1 MESSKN
7 YKFDDERGN
16 NFNITVNHYHS
27 VAPRSPMQNI
37 GDMIA
42 QTMMTR
48 AICDALSGPRVEE
61 LPERNER
68 VLPRNAV
75 LIGDG
80 RGEEIEYEIH
90 DDIKSYTFEI
100 TSMSEMYDIMI
111 MKIKFDSPI
120 DFSEFT
126 NNFYDISENVKKK
139 LSVINSRNHQFTF
152 EFDMKDMGKIV
163 CACVNNNF
171 YTNLVKKYGNGKD
184 RISFK
189 REIAEKLNVPFLPI
203 LTGIDFIVDTES
215 LFKIKFE
222 SIDSKYHISKE
233 GEIDASKYL

>member
-1 MESSKN
+1 MESHKS

-16 NFNITVNHYHS
+16 NFNITINHYHA

-48 AICDALSGPRVEE
+48 AICDAFAPKEE
-61 LPERNER
+61 LPER
-68 VLPRNAV
+68 LLHRNSV
-75 LIGDG
+75 LIGNDAI
-80 RGEEIEYEIH
+80 EQIEYEIH
-90 DDIKSYTFEI
+90 DDTKDYTFEI
-100 TSMSEMYDIMI
+100 LSMSEMYDIMI
-111 MKIKFDSPI
+111 MKIKFDSPV

-126 NNFYDISENVKKK
+126 KNFYDISENVKKK
-139 LSVINSRNHQFTF
+139 LSVINSKNHQFTF
-152 EFDMKDMGKIV
+152 EFDMKGMGKIV
-163 CACVNNNF
+163 CACINNNF
-171 YTNLVKKYGNGKD
+171 YTELIKKYGNGKE
-184 RISFK
+184 RVYFK

-203 LTGIDFIVDTES
+203 LSGIDFIVDTES

-233 GEIDASKYL
+233 GEIDGNKYL

>member
-1 MESSKN
+1 MEHKS

-16 NFNITVNHYHS
+16 NFNITVNHYHA

-42 QTMMTR
+42 QTMMTK
-48 AICDALSGPRVEE
+48 AICDALAPREE
-61 LPERNER
+61 SSERL
-68 VLPRNAV
+68 LPRNSV
-75 LIGDG
+75 LIGNG
-80 RGEEIEYEIH
+80 AIGNSAVEQIEYEIH
-90 DDIKSYTFEI
+90 DDIKDYSFEI
-100 TSMSEMYDIMI
+100 LSMSEMNDIMI
-111 MKIKFDSPI
+111 MKIKFDYPI

-126 NNFYDISENVKKK
+126 KNFYDISENVKKK
-139 LSVINSRNHQFTF
+139 LSVINSKNHQFTF

-163 CACVNNNF
+163 CACINNNF
-171 YTNLVKKYGNGKD
+171 YTNLIKKYGNGKD
-184 RISFK
+184 RVYFK

-203 LTGIDFIVDTES
+203 LSGIDFIVDTES

-233 GEIDASKYL
+233 GEIDGNKYL

>member
-1 MESSKN
+1 MEHKS

-16 NFNITVNHYHS
+16 NFNITVNHYHA

-42 QTMMTR
+42 QTIMTR
-48 AICDALSGPRVEE
+48 AICDALAPREE
-61 LPERNER
+61 SSERL
-68 VLPRNAV
+68 LPRNSV
-75 LIGDG
+75 LIGNG
-80 RGEEIEYEIH
+80 AIGNGTVEQIEYEIH
-90 DDIKSYTFEI
+90 DDIKDYTFEI
-100 TSMSEMYDIMI
+100 LSMSEMHDIMI
-111 MKIKFDSPI
+111 MKIKFDYPI

-126 NNFYDISENVKKK
+126 KNFYDISENVKKK
-139 LSVINSRNHQFTF
+139 LSVINSKNHQFTF

-163 CACVNNNF
+163 CACINNNF
-171 YTNLVKKYGNGKD
+171 YTNLLKKYGNGKD
-184 RISFK
+184 RVYFK

-203 LTGIDFIVDTES
+203 LSGIDFIVDTES

-233 GEIDASKYL
+233 GEIDGNKYL

>member
-1 MESSKN
+1 MESHKS

-16 NFNITVNHYHS
+16 NFNITVNHYHA

-42 QTMMTR
+42 QTMMTK
-48 AICDALSGPRVEE
+48 AICDAFAPKEE
-61 LPERNER
+61 LPEK
-68 VLPRNAV
+68 LIPRNSI
-75 LIGDG
+75 LIGN
-80 RGEEIEYEIH
+80 RAVEQIEYEVR
-90 DDIKSYTFEI
+90 DDIRDYTFEVL
-100 TSMSEMYDIMI
+100 SMSEMYNIMI
-111 MKIKFDSPI
+111 MKIKFDNPI

-126 NNFYDISENVKKK
+126 KNFYDISENVRNK
-139 LSVINSRNHQFTF
+139 LSVINSKNYQFTF

-163 CACVNNNF
+163 CACIYNNF
-171 YTNLVKKYGNGKD
+171 YTNLLKKYGNGKD
-184 RISFK
+184 RVYFK

-203 LTGIDFIVDTES
+203 LSGIDFIVDTES

-233 GEIDASKYL
+233 GEIDGNKYL

>member
-1 MESSKN
+1 MDSHKS

-16 NFNITVNHYHS
+16 NFNITVNHYHA

-48 AICDALSGPRVEE
+48 AICDALAPKED
-61 LPERNER
+61 LPERL
-68 VLPRNAV
+68 LPKNNPV
-75 LIGDG
+75 LIGNG
-80 RGEEIEYEIH
+80 AIEQIEYEIC
-90 DDIKSYTFEI
+90 DDIKNYTFEI
-100 TSMSEMYDIMI
+100 LSMSEMHDIMI
-111 MKIKFDSPI
+111 MKIKFDSPV

-126 NNFYDISENVKKK
+126 KNFYDISENVRKK
-139 LSVINSRNHQFTF
+139 LSVINSKNHQFTF

-163 CACVNNNF
+163 CACINNNF
-171 YTNLVKKYGNGKD
+171 YTELLKKYGNGKE
-184 RISFK
+184 RVYFK

-203 LTGIDFIVDTES
+203 LSGIDFIVDSES

-233 GEIDASKYL
+233 GEIDGNKYL

>member
-1 MESSKN
+1 MDSHKS

-16 NFNITVNHYHS
+16 NFNITVNHYHA

-48 AICDALSGPRVEE
+48 AICDALAPKEE
-61 LPERNER
+61 LPERL
-68 VLPRNAV
+68 LPKNNPV
-75 LIGDG
+75 LIGNG
-80 RGEEIEYEIH
+80 AIEQIEYEIC
-90 DDIKSYTFEI
+90 DDIKNYTFEI
-100 TSMSEMYDIMI
+100 LSMSEMHDIMI
-111 MKIKFDSPI
+111 MKIKFDSPV

-126 NNFYDISENVKKK
+126 KNFYDISENVRKK
-139 LSVINSRNHQFTF
+139 LSVINSKNHQFTF

-163 CACVNNNF
+163 CACINNNF
-171 YTNLVKKYGNGKD
+171 YTELLKKYGNGKE
-184 RISFK
+184 RIYFK

-203 LTGIDFIVDTES
+203 LSGIDFIVDSES

-233 GEIDASKYL
+233 GEIDGNKYL

>member
-1 MESSKN
+1 MESHKS

-16 NFNITVNHYHS
+16 NFNITVNHYHA

-48 AICDALSGPRVEE
+48 AICDALAPKEE
-61 LPERNER
+61 LSERL
-68 VLPRNAV
+68 LPRNPV
-75 LIGDG
+75 LIGNG
-80 RGEEIEYEIH
+80 AVEQIEYEIH
-90 DDIKSYTFEI
+90 DDIKDYTFEI
-100 TSMSEMYDIMI
+100 LSMSEMHDIMI
-111 MKIKFDSPI
+111 MKIKFDFPI
-120 DFSEFT
+120 DFSEFIK
-126 NNFYDISENVKKK
+126 NFYDISENIRKK
-139 LSVINSRNHQFTF
+139 LSVINSKNHQFTF

-163 CACVNNNF
+163 CACINNNF
-171 YTNLVKKYGNGKD
+171 YTNLLKKYGNGKD
-184 RISFK
+184 RVYFK

-203 LTGIDFIVDTES
+203 LSGIDFIVDTES

-233 GEIDASKYL
+233 GEIDGNKYL

>member
-1 MESSKN
+1 MESHKS

-16 NFNITVNHYHS
+16 NFNITVNHYHA
-27 VAPRSPMQNI
+27 VAAPRSPMQNI

-48 AICDALSGPRVEE
+48 AICDALAPKEE
-61 LPERNER
+61 LPERL
-68 VLPRNAV
+68 LPRNSV
-75 LIGDG
+75 LIGNG
-80 RGEEIEYEIH
+80 VAEEIEYEIH
-90 DDIKSYTFEI
+90 DDIDYTFEI
-100 TSMSEMYDIMI
+100 LSMSEMYNIMI

-120 DFSEFT
+120 DFSEFIK
-126 NNFYDISENVKKK
+126 NFYYISENVKKK
-139 LSVINSRNHQFTF
+139 LSVVNSKNNQFTF

-163 CACVNNNF
+163 CACINNNF
-171 YTNLVKKYGNGKD
+171 YTELLKKYGNGKE
-184 RISFK
+184 RVYFK

-203 LTGIDFIVDTES
+203 LSGIDFIIDTES

-233 GEIDASKYL
+233 GEIDGNKYL

>member
-1 MESSKN
+1 MESHKS

-16 NFNITVNHYHS
+16 NFNITVNHYHA

-42 QTMMTR
+42 QTIMTR
-48 AICDALSGPRVEE
+48 AICDALVPKEE
-61 LPERNER
+61 SPERL
-68 VLPRNAV
+68 LPRNSV
-75 LIGDG
+75 LIGNSAIG
-80 RGEEIEYEIH
+80 NGAVEQIEYEIH
-90 DDIKSYTFEI
+90 DDIKDYTFEI
-100 TSMSEMYDIMI
+100 LSMSEMHDIMI
-111 MKIKFDSPI
+111 MKIKFDYPI

-126 NNFYDISENVKKK
+126 KNFYDISENVKKK
-139 LSVINSRNHQFTF
+139 LSVINSKNHQFTF

-163 CACVNNNF
+163 CACINNNF
-171 YTNLVKKYGNGKD
+171 YTNLIKKYGNGKD
-184 RISFK
+184 RVYFK

-203 LTGIDFIVDTES
+203 LSGIDFIVDTES

-233 GEIDASKYL
+233 GEIDGNKYL

>member
-1 MESSKN
+1 MERKS

-16 NFNITVNHYHS
+16 NFNITVNHYHA

-42 QTMMTR
+42 QTIMTR
-48 AICDALSGPRVEE
+48 AICDALAPREE
-61 LPERNER
+61 SPERL
-68 VLPRNAV
+68 LPRNSV
-75 LIGDG
+75 LIGNG
-80 RGEEIEYEIH
+80 AIGNGAVEQIEYEIH
-90 DDIKSYTFEI
+90 DDIKDYTFEI
-100 TSMSEMYDIMI
+100 LSMSEMHDIMI
-111 MKIKFDSPI
+111 MKIKFDYPI

-126 NNFYDISENVKKK
+126 KNFYDISENVKKK
-139 LSVINSRNHQFTF
+139 LSVINSKNHQFTF

-163 CACVNNNF
+163 CACINNNF
-171 YTNLVKKYGNGKD
+171 YTNLIKKYGNGKD
-184 RISFK
+184 RVYFK

-203 LTGIDFIVDTES
+203 LSGIDFIIDTES

-233 GEIDASKYL
+233 GEIDGNKYL

>member
-1 MESSKN
+1 MESHKS

-16 NFNITVNHYHS
+16 NFNITVNHYHA
-27 VAPRSPMQNI
+27 VAPRSPMENI

-48 AICDALSGPRVEE
+48 AICDALAPKEE
-61 LPERNER
+61 LPERL
-68 VLPRNAV
+68 LPKNSV
-75 LIGDG
+75 LIGNG
-80 RGEEIEYEIH
+80 PVEQIEYEIRD
-90 DDIKSYTFEI
+90 DDIKDYTFEVL
-100 TSMSEMYDIMI
+100 SMSEMHNIMI
-111 MKIKFDSPI
+111 MKIKFDSPV

-126 NNFYDISENVKKK
+126 KNFYDISENVKRK
-139 LSVINSRNHQFTF
+139 LSVINSKNHRFTF

-163 CACVNNNF
+163 CACINNNF
-171 YTNLVKKYGNGKD
+171 YTELIKKYGNGKD
-184 RISFK
+184 RVYFK

-203 LTGIDFIVDTES
+203 LSGVDFIVDTES

-233 GEIDASKYL
+233 GEIDGNKYL

>member
-1 MESSKN
+1 MESHKS

-16 NFNITVNHYHS
+16 NFNITVNHYHA

-48 AICDALSGPRVEE
+48 AICDAFAPKEE
-61 LPERNER
+61 SPERL
-68 VLPRNAV
+68 LPRNSV
-75 LIGDG
+75 LIGND
-80 RGEEIEYEIH
+80 EIKQIEYEIH
-90 DDIKSYTFEI
+90 DDVKDYTFEI
-100 TSMSEMYDIMI
+100 LSMSEMYDIMI
-111 MKIKFDSPI
+111 MKIKFDSPV

-126 NNFYDISENVKKK
+126 KNFYDISENVKKK
-139 LSVINSRNHQFTF
+139 LSVINSKNHQFTF
-152 EFDMKDMGKIV
+152 EFDMKGMGKIV
-163 CACVNNNF
+163 CACINNNF
-171 YTNLVKKYGNGKD
+171 YTELIKKYGNGKE
-184 RISFK
+184 RVYFK

-203 LTGIDFIVDTES
+203 LSGIDFIVDAES

-233 GEIDASKYL
+233 GEVDGNKYL

>member
-1 MESSKN
+1 MEHKS

-16 NFNITVNHYHS
+16 NFNITVNHYHA

-42 QTMMTR
+42 QTIMTR
-48 AICDALSGPRVEE
+48 AICDALAPREE
-61 LPERNER
+61 SPERL
-68 VLPRNAV
+68 LPRNSV
-75 LIGDG
+75 LIGNG
-80 RGEEIEYEIH
+80 AIGNGTVEQIEYEIH
-90 DDIKSYTFEI
+90 DDIKDYTFEI
-100 TSMSEMYDIMI
+100 LSMSEMNDIMI
-111 MKIKFDSPI
+111 MKIKFDYPI

-126 NNFYDISENVKKK
+126 KNFYDISENVKKK
-139 LSVINSRNHQFTF
+139 LSVINSKNHQFTF

-163 CACVNNNF
+163 CACINNNF
-171 YTNLVKKYGNGKD
+171 YTNLIKKYGNGKD
-184 RISFK
+184 RVYFK

-203 LTGIDFIVDTES
+203 LSGIDFIVDTES

-233 GEIDASKYL
+233 GEIDGNKYL

>member
-1 MESSKN
+1 MESHKS

-16 NFNITVNHYHS
+16 NFNITINHYHA

-48 AICDALSGPRVEE
+48 AICDAFSPKEE
-61 LPERNER
+61 LPER
-68 VLPRNAV
+68 VLPRNSV
-75 LIGDG
+75 LIGNDAI
-80 RGEEIEYEIH
+80 EQIEYEIH
-90 DDIKSYTFEI
+90 DDTKGYTFEI
-100 TSMSEMYDIMI
+100 LSMSEMYDIMI

-126 NNFYDISENVKKK
+126 KNFYDISENVKKK
-139 LSVINSRNHQFTF
+139 LSVINSKNHQFTF
-152 EFDMKDMGKIV
+152 EFDMKGMGKIV
-163 CACVNNNF
+163 CACINNNF
-171 YTNLVKKYGNGKD
+171 YTELIKKYGNGKE
-184 RISFK
+184 RVYFK

-203 LTGIDFIVDTES
+203 LSGIDFIVDTES

-233 GEIDASKYL
+233 GEIDGNKYL

>member
-1 MESSKN
+1 MDSTKK

-16 NFNITVNHYHS
+16 NFNITVNHYHA

-42 QTMMTR
+42 QTIMTR
-48 AICDALSGPRVEE
+48 AICDALAPREE
-61 LPERNER
+61 SPERL
-68 VLPRNAV
+68 LPRNSV
-75 LIGDG
+75 LIGNG
-80 RGEEIEYEIH
+80 AIGNGAVEQIEYEIR
-90 DDIKSYTFEI
+90 DDIKDYTFEI
-100 TSMSEMYDIMI
+100 ISMSEMHDIMI

-126 NNFYDISENVKKK
+126 KNFYDISENVRKK
-139 LSVINSRNHQFTF
+139 LSVINSKNHQFTF

-163 CACVNNNF
+163 CACINNNF
-171 YTNLVKKYGNGKD
+171 YTELIKKYGNGKD
-184 RISFK
+184 RVYFK

-203 LTGIDFIVDTES
+203 LSGIDFIVDTES

-233 GEIDASKYL
+233 GEIWK